1 MIGRILAVSIIGIAL
16 VGPGIAL
23 AQSNTDTTT
32 YGDTLRKKTKTHMV
46 DERAKQTNHAAKAGG
61 HAKKG
66 SSKKR
71 SRAA

>member
-1 MIGRILAVSIIGIAL
+1 MIGRILAVSLIGLAL
-16 VGPGIAL
+16 VGPRIAL

-32 YGDTLRKKTKTHMV
+32 YGDTLRKKTKTHMDADRV
-46 DERAKQTNHAAKAGG
+46 KQTSHAAKAGG

-66 SSKKR
+66 SAKKR